1 MVHVQCRGSVQ
12 FQHKNQGQ
20 VQFQRQDLVQVH
32 CKDQRPV
39 KQRAAAGD
47 RVLSILTRGDG
58 FLPHIPKFA
67 FFLFL
72 RCIFFIYILYINSI
86 YRNVGKYLERDTFT
100 VSQQKEN

>member
-1 MVHVQCRGSVQ
+1 MVHVQCRGSGQ

-20 VQFQRQDLVQVH
+20 VQFQCQDLVQVH

-72 RCIFFIYILYINSI
+72 RCIFFIHTVHKLNLSQRGQIS
-86 YRNVGKYLERDTFT
+86 RDTFT